1 MYHLRLKVFLVLL
14 DLGYLVLLV
23 LQLLLCIIKFLFLI
37 VQTVDLS
44 LKLVRL
50 LLLDHFDVPLG
61 DLLNLAETGV
71 AEAVAYQRNLGQG
84 SILVK
89 GLQENSLDRLTE
101 EVILEFYDTDL
112 LVELEGINEVDE
124 AGVIEAAA
132 GEIELLELARLPSPC
147 VC

>member
-1 MYHLRLKVFLVLL
+1 MYHLRLEVFLVLL

-23 LQLLLCIIKFLFLI
+23 LQLLLCIIKFLFLV

-61 DLLNLAETGV
+61 DLLNLAEAGV

-132 GEIELLELARLPSPC
+132 GEIELL
-147 VC
+147 

>member
-23 LQLLLCIIKFLFLI
+23 LQLLLCIIKFLFLV

-61 DLLNLAETGV
+61 DLLNLAEAGV

-132 GEIELLELARLPSPC
+132 GEIELL
-147 VC
+147 